1 MSDPAAVTADVRT
14 TSARDAER
22 HSLPLWP
29 LVERRPLGDWELR
42 TDPAP
47 IGRLIKR
54 ANSCL
59 ALGDPGMPLPAAAD
73 AVRRFYR
80 DHDRPVM
87 VQVERDSA
95 IERAFAGLGWQ
106 VVAGGDSHFLHAV
119 LADVLARLV
128 DLPEAVVVNDDGPR
142 VDVVRL
148 VDGVEVGSGR
158 GALDEGWFAVH
169 ALSVEPS
176 YRRQGHA
183 RALLAAL
190 LRWGADRD
198 AVIAW
203 LHVETDNAAALALY
217 DALGFTTHHS
227 CRYLRAPDDGA

>member
-1 MSDPAAVTADVRT
+1 MSI
-14 TSARDAER
+14 RDAER

-29 LVERRPLGDWELR
+29 LVERVPFGDWELR

-47 IGRLIKR
+47 DGRLIKR

-59 ALGDPGMPLPAAAD
+59 ALGAPGVSLQAAAD

-80 DHDRPVM
+80 DRDRPAL

-95 IERAFAGLGWQ
+95 IEREFAELGWR
-106 VVAGGDSHFLHAV
+106 VVAGGDSHFMHADLV
-119 LADVLARLV
+119 SVLARLR
-128 DLPEAVVVNDDGPR
+128 DASEALVEEDGPR
-142 VDVVRL
+142 VRVVR
-148 VDGVEVGSGR
+148 VVEGVEVGSGR
-158 GALDEGWFAVH
+158 GAVDDDWFALH
-169 ALSVEPS
+169 ALSVEPA

-190 LRWGADRD
+190 LRWGAARS
-198 AVIAW
+198 ASVAW

-217 DALGFTTHHS
+217 DGLGFTTHHS

>member
-1 MSDPAAVTADVRT
+1 MSDPAATVTGDPSE

-42 TDPAP
+42 TDPATV
-47 IGRLIKR
+47 GRLIKR

-59 ALGDPGMPLPAAAD
+59 AIGDPGVPLPDAAD

-80 DHDRPVM
+80 ECDRPVL
-87 VQVERDSA
+87 VQVERGSA
-95 IERAFAGLGWQ
+95 TERAFAELGWQ
-106 VVAGGDSHFLHAV
+106 VVEGGDSHFLHAA
-119 LADVLARLV
+119 LADVLSLLGDQPRG
-128 DLPEAVVVNDDGPR
+128 VVVDEDGPR
-142 VDVVRL
+142 VEAVQV

-158 GALDEGWFAVH
+158 GAVDEDWFAVH
-169 ALSVEPS
+169 ALSVEPAH
-176 YRRQGHA
+176 RRQGHA

-190 LRWGADRD
+190 LSWGADQG
-198 AVIAW
+198 AHVAW

-227 CRYLRAPDDGA
+227 CRYLRAPDDA